1 MDTVI
6 RACFVY
12 FLLLLIFRIAGK
24 RTLGEITTFD
34 FVLTLIISEAIQQ
47 ALVDS
52 DHSMTN
58 AFLLVVTLVGLNVL
72 MSLIKQRSRP
82 VERLIEDTPVIILE
96 KDKLHR
102 DRMDQERVDDADIL
116 AAARE
121 LQGISRLD
129 QIQYAVVEK
138 DGKITC
144 RAQARGAGRGG
155 LKVRCWG

>member
-1 MDTVI
+1 MDIII

-34 FVLTLIISEAIQQ
+34 FVLTLIISEAVQE

-58 AFLLVVTLVGLNVL
+58 AFLLVVTLVGLNIL
-72 MSLIKQRSRP
+72 MSLIKQRSRRI
-82 VERLIEDTPVIILE
+82 ERLLEGVPVTILE

-102 DRMDQERVDDADIL
+102 DRMDQERVDEADIL

-121 LQGISRLD
+121 LQGVARLD
-129 QIQYAVVEK
+129 QIRYAVVEK
-138 DGKITC
+138 GGKITIVPKE
-144 RAQARGAGRGG
+144 GPPEGRESG
-155 LKVRCWG
+155 

>member
-12 FLLLLIFRIAGK
+12 FLLLIIFRVAGK

-82 VERLIEDTPVIILE
+82 VERLIEGTPVIILE

-129 QIQYAVVEK
+129 QIQYAVLER
-138 DGKITC
+138 DGGISVVPK
-144 RAQARGAGRGG
+144 QAS
-155 LKVRCWG
+155 

>member
-82 VERLIEDTPVIILE
+82 VERLIEGTPVIILE

-102 DRMDQERVDDADIL
+102 DRMAQERVDDADIL

-121 LQGISRLD
+121 LQGVSRLD

-138 DGKITC
+138 DGKITIVPKQEQ
-144 RAQARGAGRGG
+144 QAEAG
-155 LKVRCWG
+155 

>member
-82 VERLIEDTPVIILE
+82 VERLIEDTPVIILQN
-96 KDKLHR
+96 DKLHR

-138 DGKITC
+138 DGKITVVPKQGE
-144 RAQARGAGRGG
+144 QAEAG
-155 LKVRCWG
+155 